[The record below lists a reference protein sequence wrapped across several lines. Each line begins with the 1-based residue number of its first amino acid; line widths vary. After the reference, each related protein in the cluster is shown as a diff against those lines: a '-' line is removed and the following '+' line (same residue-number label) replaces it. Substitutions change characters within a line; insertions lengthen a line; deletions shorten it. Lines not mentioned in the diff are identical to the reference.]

1 MSEYFGVVVLSESGE
16 VIVASVPSEIPRQ
29 VLGEAVAL
37 ARDIYRVVSV
47 VSRELGYKMP
57 RSISIRT
64 LDYEVTVFN
73 RHNRLVVAV
82 IVEDKSGVS
91 YVKQSELAVA
101 ES

>member
-16 VIVASVPSEIPRQ
+16 VVAASVPSGIPQQ

-57 RSISIRT
+57 RSMSIKT
-64 LDYEVTVFN
+64 PDYEVTVFN
-73 RHNRLVVAV
+73 RHDKLVIAV
-82 IVEDKSGVS
+82 IVEDKNVVS